1 MKVAFS
7 GKGGVGKTTVASAL
21 CLRLAAKGV
30 RVLAVDADSN
40 PNLAGALGFEEEA
53 APIAGMKD
61 LMRERTGADPSRPGI
76 FKLNPRVEDIPD
88 RFALRRGSLSLVVMG
103 AIERGGSGC
112 ACPENTFLRELLS
125 HLVLREGEWVVLDM
139 EAGVEHLGRATARA
153 VDAMA
158 IVAEPTPRAVMTAQR
173 AARLCADIGVR
184 RIGAVGNKVRG
195 PEDVAFLKE
204 RLAPL
209 PLIGW
214 IPFLDRVGEIE
225 RSGGQGFA
233 EAVPVAEIERIIEGL
248 RELAASPAGAV
259 GHAGPG

>member
-30 RVLAVDADSN
+30 RVLAVDADTN
-40 PNLAGALGFEEEA
+40 PNLAGALGFDEEA

-61 LMRERTGADPSRPGI
+61 LMRDRTGSDPSRPGI
-76 FKLNPRVEDIPD
+76 FKLNPQVEDIPGK
-88 RFALRRGSLSLVVMG
+88 FALRRGPLSLVVMG

-125 HLVLREGEWVVLDM
+125 HLVLREGDWVVLDM

-153 VDAMA
+153 VNAMA
-158 IVAEPTPRAVMTAQR
+158 IVAEPTPRAVLTAQR

-195 PEDVAFLKE
+195 PEDVAFLRE

-214 IPFLDRVGEIE
+214 VPFLDRVGEIE
-225 RSGGQGFA
+225 RQGGQGLA
-233 EAVPVAEIERIIEGL
+233 EAVPVEDVDRILDGI
-248 RELAASPAGAV
+248 RNLAATPAGPE
-259 GHAGPG
+259 GTKGPV